1 MSNSLI
7 YRLDWVL
14 IMIYLL
20 LVTFGINVYSAT
32 FNEFSGDSGI
42 FDFSYLWKTTIFPT
56 DKYSFRNYNF

>member
-20 LVTFGINVYSAT
+20 LVTFGIINVYSAT

-42 FDFSYLWKTTIFPT
+42 FDFLIW
-56 DKYSFRNYNF
+56 